1 MGFYA
6 PFKGNPFEY
15 LSRFLLSL
23 SYSPDFKTINGLLA
37 KLPNIANFKI
47 VKEHGSIIV
56 PDIN

>member
-15 LSRFLLSL
+15 LSRFFLSL
-23 SYSPDFKTINGLLA
+23 SLPPDFKTLSGLLA

-47 VKEHGSIIV
+47 VK
-56 PDIN
+56 